1 MAEIVYKSLSS
12 LSPIELKYQY
22 HRDEELQAS
31 INTYQ
36 EGYSFYEVDGLDGFQ
51 DVAINKNSCFVLT
64 PTVELN
70 SIFTPTTK
78 IDLGKLP
85 GSIQLQPRDSFIYY
99 ISYRELNNTFNQS
112 LSASTFYVA
121 PIENT
126 NEVELFVNNKYVQV
140 NAAYPYV
147 VYLNEKTLDPEEI
160 YRQRFEIIYQNN
172 LITFKTKTDTG
183 YRYLAL
189 NNDNT
194 LRAVGLILNDT
205 PINDYVFKCIPVTTS
220 TINRGFNPTN
230 NWVTYFFDIESE
242 VDNKT
247 VTVNKNLT
255 DNKTNLLLDFPL
267 EQAAEL
273 GTVNVNIAN
282 LKTAVT
288 PSGGPAP
295 VNNSYTKN
303 VITTN

>member
-85 GSIQLQPRDSFIYY
+85 GSILLQPRDSFIYY
-99 ISYRELNNTFNQS
+99 ISYREINNTFNQS

-140 NAAYPYV
+140 NAVYPYV

-172 LITFKTKTDTG
+172 LITFKTKTDSG

-247 VTVNKNLT
+247 VTVNKDLT

-295 VNNSYTKN
+295 FNNSYTKN

>member
-85 GSIQLQPRDSFIYY
+85 GSIQLQSRDSFIYY
-99 ISYRELNNTFNQS
+99 ISYREINNTFNQS

-121 PIENT
+121 PIDNT

-140 NAAYPYV
+140 NAVYPYV

-160 YRQRFEIIYQNN
+160 YRQRFEIIYQNFYCMK
-172 LITFKTKTDTG
+172 IK
-183 YRYLAL
+183 
-189 NNDNT
+189 
-194 LRAVGLILNDT
+194 
-205 PINDYVFKCIPVTTS
+205 
-220 TINRGFNPTN
+220 
-230 NWVTYFFDIESE
+230 
-242 VDNKT
+242 
-247 VTVNKNLT
+247 
-255 DNKTNLLLDFPL
+255 
-267 EQAAEL
+267 
-273 GTVNVNIAN
+273 
-282 LKTAVT
+282 
-288 PSGGPAP
+288 
-295 VNNSYTKN
+295 
-303 VITTN
+303 

>member
-247 VTVNKNLT
+247 VTVNKDLI